1 MAEHSLRLYAPVLVS
16 AGSFV
21 EDVTTR
27 AQNWRRTK
35 RANGGDWLGT
45 FRLYDSEAVLRT
57 WFNERLGFHFEERY
71 GLVTW
76 EGLVW
81 EMEYTHLGI
90 SRRRSLDGVANAVKA
105 LYTDETDTIQESAWA
120 TQAQSMAQ
128 YGRMEELIV
137 MDGYP
142 QATAEGRRD
151 KVLAER
157 AWPAARPMGG
167 RAKRESYLEVTVAG
181 YIFTGNNLYVTAAD
195 GLTGNANAWVED
207 IVGTDLEFFSA
218 GRLATNTF
226 QVKRELTVP
235 QRALETLNEITELG
249 DTSQVPWRLFSETG
263 RLLSY
268 QQVDK
273 SPRYYL
279 HSGKIYDSSALKTEV
294 APWLMEAGVVVR
306 DMEYPVSSPEQGSW
320 LDDGRDIYLEEITA
334 SEGGISWS
342 TEEFSETELLA
353 AQEDYQRTLENIIR
367 NPDGSPTNA
376 PTGGS
381 E

>member
-1 MAEHSLRLYAPVLVS
+1 MADYSLRLYAPVLVA

-21 EDVTTR
+21 EDMTTR
-27 AQNWRRTK
+27 AKNWRRTK

-76 EGLVW
+76 EGMIW

-105 LYTDETDTIQESAWA
+105 LYTDETDTIQESTWA
-120 TQAQSMAQ
+120 TQAQSLAQ

-157 AWPAARPMGG
+157 AWPAAKPVGG
-167 RAKRESYLEVTVAG
+167 RRSRESYLDVTVAG

-195 GLTGNANAWVED
+195 GLPGNANVWIEN

-218 GRLATNTF
+218 GRIATNAF
-226 QVKRELTVP
+226 QVIRELTVP
-235 QRALETLNEITELG
+235 QRAMETLTEIAELG
-249 DTSQVPWRLFSETG
+249 DNSQVPWRIFSETG
-263 RLLSY
+263 RRLSY

-273 SPRYYL
+273 TPRYYL

-306 DMEYPVSSPEQGSW
+306 DMEYPVSSPEQGAW

-353 AQEDYQRTLENIIR
+353 AQEDYQRRLSESVRDMYGEPI
-367 NPDGSPTNA
+367 PP
-376 PTGGS
+376 PPGG